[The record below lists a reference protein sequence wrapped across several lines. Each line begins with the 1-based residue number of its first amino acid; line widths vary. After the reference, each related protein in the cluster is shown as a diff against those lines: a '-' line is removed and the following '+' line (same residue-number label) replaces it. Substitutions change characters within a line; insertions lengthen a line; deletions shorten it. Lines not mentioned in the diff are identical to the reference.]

1 MQKINPVL
9 LKGKLREA
17 GVFLGWIAGMFLVA
31 GLAWFLTRPV
41 RSASAIRHINATL
54 SALGETR
61 KVEAPLV
68 FDRSV
73 PRRKAARAARLGV
86 WYALANSEDQG
97 VVFSIMADGILAP
110 FLVFVSPGG
119 EAGQPI
125 PLGAHSASILERLP
139 QGTIRTYISRFEAER
154 K

>member
-1 MQKINPVL
+1 MRKINPTL
-9 LKGKLREA
+9 LKGELRDA
-17 GVFLGWIAGMFLVA
+17 GVFLGWIAGMFLIA
-31 GLAWFLTRPV
+31 GLAWFLTRP
-41 RSASAIRHINATL
+41 ALAGSAIRHINATL

-61 KVEAPLV
+61 KLEAPLV

-86 WYALANSEDQG
+86 WYALANSEDRG

-110 FLVFVSPGG
+110 FLVFVSPDG
-119 EAGQPI
+119 EPGQPI
-125 PLGAHSASILERLP
+125 PLGAHSALIMDRLP
-139 QGTIRTYISRFEAER
+139 RGTIRASLSRFEAEG